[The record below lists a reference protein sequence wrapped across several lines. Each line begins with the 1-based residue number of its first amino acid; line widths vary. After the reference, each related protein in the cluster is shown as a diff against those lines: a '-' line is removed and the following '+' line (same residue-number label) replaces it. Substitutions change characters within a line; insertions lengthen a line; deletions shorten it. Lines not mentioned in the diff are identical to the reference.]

1 MNQTEV
7 ALKRPFPVN
16 KLRWRKGGGTKELVY
31 ITARDVMDRLDDVF
45 GVEGWS
51 DDYEWLGDRLL
62 CKISC
67 KLNGTGWVTKSD
79 GAEDSTIEAIKGAY
93 SDSFK
98 RAAVKWGIARYL
110 YHPNAFDSSKQPA
123 SWATPEGYDELMEK
137 RHGKE
142 QAQEKPF

>member
-1 MNQTEV
+1 MNHER
-7 ALKRPFPVN
+7 ALKRPFPPN
-16 KLRWRKGGGTKELVY
+16 KLRWRKGQGNSGELVY
-31 ITARDVMDRLDDVF
+31 ITARDAMDRLDDVF
-45 GVEGWS
+45 GVGGWQDTYS
-51 DDYEWLGDRLL
+51 WLGDRLM
-62 CKISC
+62 CSISC
-67 KLNGTGWVTKSD
+67 HMNGTGWVTKSD
-79 GAEDSTIEAIKGAY
+79 GAEDSTIEAVKGAY

-142 QAQEKPF
+142 EVNEKPF

>member
-1 MNQTEV
+1 MNPERE
-7 ALKRPFPVN
+7 LKRPFPVN
-16 KLRWRKGGGTKELVY
+16 KLRWRKGQGNSGDLVY
-31 ITARDVMDRLDDVF
+31 ITARDAMDRLDDVF
-45 GVEGWS
+45 GVGGWS
-51 DDYEWLGDRLL
+51 DTYEWLGDRLM

-67 KLNGTGWVTKSD
+67 NMNGTGWVTKSD
-79 GAEDSTIEAIKGAY
+79 GAEDSTIEAVKGAY

-110 YHPNAFDSSKQPA
+110 YHPNAFDGSKQPA

-142 QAQEKPF
+142 QAEEKPF